1 MSTSTQPAPQLHSR
15 QYLAW
20 AVLIGSFLVCML
32 LTVTIPL
39 AATAFIQNASQ
50 DLATT
55 IQANQGTVGIDDES
69 GVRRAL
75 IPGESAQAVSPGASI
90 LTDATAGAIMLI
102 SPPEVEQLLARLKI
116 DSNTTL
122 HIIEASTPRYG
133 ISNAGQHVEMVM
145 DSGRLRLTVLEE
157 TERPISIHFTTPQ
170 GEVTIDEPGEYSLG
184 VNNQATQIAVLE
196 GTAVV
201 AAADETL
208 TLQPNQRAEIPTGQT
223 PNGPLA
229 PERNLIKNG
238 DFSAGFQN
246 WSEYAWRVELADQ
259 PKGETEIQMIDGEP
273 ILRFLRGGSGHADAQ
288 VRQSINQ
295 NVADY
300 ATIRVLVTL
309 RILDQSLGV
318 CGVQGSECP
327 LFLRIEYID
336 ENGANQVWQQ
346 GFYAQGT
353 VDDNLTPD
361 ACVSCAVIQS
371 DHARVP
377 LAQDFFYEVDLREEM
392 ARQGTT
398 VPSFIENIS
407 LVASGHSFISE
418 VVDVALVVED

>member
-1 MSTSTQPAPQLHSR
+1 MSLNNQPEPELHNR

-20 AVLIGSFLVCML
+20 AVLIGSFLICLVI
-32 LTVTIPL
+32 TVTAPL
-39 AATAFIQNASQ
+39 AANAFIQNASQ
-50 DLATT
+50 DLTTT

-75 IPGESAQAVSPGASI
+75 IPGEPAQAVSPGASI

-102 SPPEVEQLLARLKI
+102 APPEVEQLLARLKI

-122 HIIEASTPRYG
+122 RILEASTPRYG
-133 ISNAGQHVEMVM
+133 ISNAAQHVEMAM
-145 DSGRLRLTVLEE
+145 DSGRLRLTLLEE
-157 TERPISIHFTTPQ
+157 MERPISIHFSTPQ
-170 GEVTIDEPGEYSLG
+170 GKVTIDEPGEYSLG

-201 AAADETL
+201 NAIEQTL
-208 TLQPNQRAEIPTGQT
+208 TLASNQRAEIPTGQS

-238 DFSAGFQN
+238 DFSEGFQN
-246 WSEYAWRVELADQ
+246 WSEYTWRVELADQ

-273 ILRFLRGGSGHADAQ
+273 VLRFLRGGSGHADAQ

-300 ATIRVLVTL
+300 ASIRVLVTL

-318 CGVQGSECP
+318 CGIKGSECP
-327 LFLRIEYID
+327 LFLRMEYID

-353 VDDNLTPD
+353 VDDNLTPN

-371 DHARVP
+371 DHAHVP

-392 ARQGTT
+392 ARQGTA